1 MEINSTGVKKSE
13 LKDYL
18 SFWTDKLR
26 EKYGNDFVIKKE
38 GVIDNL
44 ATASSMVNMLLE
56 DVVMYLAKQMNPYTA
71 EGEFQDA
78 LYSLIGLERRYGNYT
93 VVQRTVSG
101 VAGTVCEVGSILFKN
116 KSTDDQFRLNSEI
129 TIGADGTAK
138 GSFTAIEIG
147 SINLEAEETLSI
159 IDAPDDI
166 KSVYFSEGDNTIV
179 GEDYEDDSEF
189 RIRWLQN
196 QSQSNGATRGS
207 VEKYLLP
214 LVSSK
219 KNLKVI
225 DNKSDNTGDNT
236 PSHSLQVI
244 IYSSESDNTIA
255 QTIFD
260 HLLDGV
266 ELYGTTVVP
275 ITDSVGTVENIS
287 FTRANAIDVYFK
299 VEVALKENY
308 TLPEVVANVQKA
320 ITDNF
325 DLGMGEKVVANDFIG
340 YIKGIE
346 GIDYISDIKI
356 NKDNGSTW
364 YNISLFDIN
373 EIAQIKNDNINVVEV
388 E

>member
-1 MEINSTGVKKSE
+1 MDDIYEESDTEEVMEDEEDSE
-13 LKDYL
+13 L
-18 SFWTDKLR
+18 S
-26 EKYGNDFVIKKE
+26 E
-38 GVIDNL
+38 
-44 ATASSMVNMLLE
+44 E
-56 DVVMYLAKQMNPYTA
+56 D
-71 EGEFQDA
+71 
-78 LYSLIGLERRYGNYT
+78 
-93 VVQRTVSG
+93 
-101 VAGTVCEVGSILFKN
+101 
-116 KSTDDQFRLNSEI
+116 
-129 TIGADGTAK
+129 
-138 GSFTAIEIG
+138 
-147 SINLEAEETLSI
+147 
-159 IDAPDDI
+159 
-166 KSVYFSEGDNTIV
+166 
-179 GEDYEDDSEF
+179 DYEDDSEF

-225 DNKSDNTGDNT
+225 DNKSDNTVDNT

-260 HLLDGV
+260 HLIDGV

-373 EIAQIKNDNINVVEV
+373 EIAQIKNANINVVEV